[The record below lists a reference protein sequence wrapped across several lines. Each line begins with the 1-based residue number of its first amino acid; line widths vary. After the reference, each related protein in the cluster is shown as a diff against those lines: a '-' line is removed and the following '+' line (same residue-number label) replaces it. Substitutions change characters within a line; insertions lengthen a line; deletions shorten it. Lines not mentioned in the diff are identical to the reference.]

1 MKHSVRFD
9 NCENHWDNA
18 LPFGNGVFGCMLFYE
33 RNRLYMPMN
42 HYEVYYNISDTVLP
56 EDILRATPE
65 CTEPG
70 ELHRQTRQ
78 RADRNTP
85 PEGEPHC
92 LYRRD
97 RAQVFDRKK
106 YGIAE
111 LSNTYPQTGEL
122 IFGFSPKLREAK
134 SNLAL
139 YVEDA
144 KGVLTLEEEN
154 AALRLETL
162 VSRKDCIISSL
173 EQSEAG
179 LLNSV
184 TVFFPGYRET
194 NKHAL
199 AYNPLA
205 PEAGESTAREDIFA
219 PKITYRQVCEDTV
232 LYTVKRA
239 LSKEKNFTFTG
250 ILHFAGA
257 QVCVESIDGGSA
269 VIKLLRSEKKV
280 RIFTAVVT
288 QWKAENTE
296 TAACSVIKQFA
307 AAANQLLAEHKAY
320 WKAFFDRSAITLPD
334 PFLEKVYYIN
344 QYALDCCSGKDGI
357 MKHHACG
364 LNGLWAIRHPNIWG
378 SMWYWDVNIQAAF
391 AGVFSSNRL
400 DLAKV
405 FSDGLKTYEKLA
417 QRAAHDVHG
426 LTGCASDYP
435 YNFYYSC
442 WTWCAQYL
450 WYLYEYSLDEEYLK
464 NEAYPLFLK
473 LCEFTLGIFE
483 YDENTDTY
491 TVYPDICPEQGPL
504 AHNTTITVSCAKYLF
519 KFTLEA
525 AKILGDSSPILQQV
539 ERVLPKMPPY
549 ALSAQGKYGVHLK
562 DSPDAPD
569 NLWARH
575 PSMLMPVFPIGEYG
589 LASDEETRKIVS
601 NTVDYLEE
609 NCEIGIFG
617 GSMIAASAARIG
629 KGNTA
634 LRLLYEHGIDHM
646 LRSNG
651 LSAEDTDRFM
661 NFCLIGRQPL
671 YYPCMMEFTGEM
683 LAAVNEMLL
692 QSHDGFIRVFPALPD
707 GVRDYS
713 RAVRNGDTITNY
725 LEQYTDYDAWKNV
738 RFDKLLAKGAFEVS
752 ASMKAGKLEW
762 ILVHSQKGGAVKVTS
777 PFLEEKINVFCDGT
791 AIPAHREKNVLAFE
805 TEEGKTYLLAAD
817 PAVSTAAPAEGER
830 YDSGISVHRT
840 FTRRDISIGED
851 REAQYHK
858 KLDRFMRDWY
868 LGNVR
873 MSNRTV
879 YKFDFTGSKEKNY
892 AAFMPIQSY
901 VNQGHPMDTLD
912 FFRLGAWKFTP
923 RIGFG
928 FADPMGIAVRET
940 EAPDALRADFA
951 EGTEEVEFIIDA
963 PRGQYEVL
971 VISGDGEEDS
981 VTIARCENSRRIGGS
996 VVPAGQFQCEM
1007 IPVITEYDE
1016 PIRIRIS
1023 TAAGYRWKLNA
1034 IMLNLVKAY

>member
-1 MKHSVRFD
+1 MKHSVIFD

-33 RNRLYMPMN
+33 RNRLHMPMN

-56 EDILRATPE
+56 EDILASMPE
-65 CTEPG
+65 CKEPG
-70 ELHRQTRQ
+70 AVHEQCRQ
-78 RADRNTP
+78 RADWNQP

-92 LYRRD
+92 LYRKD
-97 RAQVFDRKK
+97 RAQAFERKK
-106 YGIAE
+106 YGIGE

-122 IFGFSPKLREAK
+122 IFSFSQKLHKA
-134 SNLAL
+134 SHSLTL

-144 KGVLTLEEEN
+144 KGVLLMDGSG
-154 AALRLETL
+154 ASVRLDTI
-162 VSRKDCIISSL
+162 VSREDCIISDL

-179 LLNSV
+179 LLDTV
-184 TVFFPGYRET
+184 TVAFPGYRET
-194 NKHAL
+194 GKHAL
-199 AYNPLA
+199 TYDPLTGSA
-205 PEAGESTAREDIFA
+205 ADKALGDEFT
-219 PKITYRQVCEDTV
+219 PKITYEALDDHTV
-232 LYTVKRA
+232 LYTVSRSLSEIKRFA
-239 LSKEKNFTFTG
+239 FSG
-250 ILHFAGA
+250 ILRFQGA
-257 QVCVESIDGGSA
+257 QIHIDRVTDGSA
-269 VIKLLRSEKKV
+269 VIKLAGAEKRV
-280 RIFTAVVT
+280 RIFTAIVT
-288 QWKAENTE
+288 QWKQEDTGAAVL
-296 TAACSVIKQFA
+296 TAANAFEERVEA
-307 AAANQLLAEHKAY
+307 LLTEHKAY
-320 WKAFFDRSAITLPD
+320 WKAFFDRSAISLPD
-334 PFLEKVYYIN
+334 RFLEKVYYIN

-417 QRAAHDVHG
+417 ERSAHDIHG
-426 LTGCASDYP
+426 LTGYASDYP

-450 WYLYEYSLDEEYLK
+450 WYLYEYSLDETYLRK
-464 NEAYPLFLK
+464 EAYPLFLK

-483 YDENTDTY
+483 YDADSDSY
-491 TVYPDICPEQGPL
+491 TVYPDICPEQGPF

-525 AKILGDSSPILQQV
+525 ARILGESDPVLVQV
-539 ERVLPKMPPY
+539 EKVLPKLPAY
-549 ALSAQGKYGVHLK
+549 ALSAPGKYGVHLK

-575 PSMLMPVFPIGEYG
+575 PSMLMPVFPIGEFG

-609 NCEIGIFG
+609 NCELGIFG
-617 GSMIAASAARIG
+617 GSMIAAAAARIG

-692 QSHDGFIRVFPALPD
+692 QSHDGFIRVFPAIPD

-725 LEQYTDYDAWKNV
+725 LEQYTDYEAWKNI
-738 RFDKLLAKGAFEVS
+738 RFDKLLAKGAFEVT
-752 ASMKAGKLEW
+752 ASLEDGKLSW
-762 ILVHSQKGGAVKVTS
+762 IIVDSQKGGKARVTS
-777 PFLEEKINVFCDGT
+777 PFMEEDFRVFSGGAEIVTIWED
-791 AIPAHREKNVLAFE
+791 KVLSFE
-805 TEEGKTYLLAAD
+805 TEAGRRYLIARD
-817 PAVSTAAPAEGER
+817 PAVSTAVSDDDMR
-830 YDSGISVHRT
+830 YDEGISTHRT
-840 FTRRDISIGED
+840 FTRRDISIGENW
-851 REAQYHK
+851 ESQYHK
-858 KLDRFMRDWY
+858 KLNKFMRDWY

-879 YKFDFTGSKEKNY
+879 YKFDFTNRKEKDY

-923 RIGFG
+923 RIGYG
-928 FADPMGIAVRET
+928 FADPTGIVVRET
-940 EAPDALRADFA
+940 DAPDALRADFA
-951 EGTEEVEFIIDA
+951 EGTDDAEFIIDA

-971 VISGDGEEDS
+971 VISGDGEEKS
-981 VTIARCENSRRIGGS
+981 VTIAQCENSRRIGGS
-996 VVPAGQFQCEM
+996 VLPAGYFQCEM

-1023 TAAGYRWKLNA
+1023 TAHGYRWKVNA
-1034 IMLNLVKAY
+1034 IMLNLVKGY